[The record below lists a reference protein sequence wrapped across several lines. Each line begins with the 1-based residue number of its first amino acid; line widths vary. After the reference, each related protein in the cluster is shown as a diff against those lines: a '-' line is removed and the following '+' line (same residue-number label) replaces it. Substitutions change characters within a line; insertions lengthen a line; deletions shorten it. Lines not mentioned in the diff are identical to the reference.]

1 MKEIFKIFV
10 LLVMICTFTAC
21 AAGGKTSDTKDI
33 SIKLESFSDVKKDIL
48 STDTEYENI
57 SVPTETLQALAN
69 DLPEKAELA
78 DLKQVNDR
86 EQCFGKI
93 RPLFISDKDYKKEYY
108 QGFDSSFPAGNVYD
122 DTTYYLNVASNG
134 GIGFLSKESA
144 YDCETIK
151 TVFVDRPY
159 EDEEY
164 VLGGQTYKLSQG
176 VEYVDGFLQALTDS
190 GFGNMKIAYVDV
202 LKYDQENALLFHIQR
217 TVDGIALNDF
227 FYSDGDFDEYP
238 YFGAKLYMT
247 APNTVG
253 EFLGDHGFCELDGSA
268 ESVDKCVTLES
279 ALDLSLIHISGESV
293 HIVIARGYANQSL
306 TLRALIAVHIFGHK
320 HRCVTLSAE
329 EGLFIPEQVV
339 VVGRPEVQQEVHMKA
354 PCKTLVRLSPLGD
367 HCGLGV
373 FLVKKCPYVLPEGD
387 VALLIL
393 IVFDK

>member
-164 VLGGQTYKLSQG
+164 VLGGQTYNLSQG

-279 ALDLSLIHISGESV
+279 ALDICENTLAANHKYTVNKIDLGYMQNVVKANGEPWNKDSDGQFYFQGDTKYKTELGWFIWLDTTTDNERMV
-293 HIVIARGYANQSL
+293 FVN
-306 TLRALIAVHIFGHK
+306 ALNGEALV
-320 HRCVTLSAE
+320 
-329 EGLFIPEQVV
+329 LFNN
-339 VVGRPEVQQEVHMKA
+339 A
-354 PCKTLVRLSPLGD
+354 
-367 HCGLGV
+367 
-373 FLVKKCPYVLPEGD
+373 D
-387 VALLIL
+387 VSEN
-393 IVFDK
+393 

>member
-1 MKEIFKIFV
+1 MCYGCCLSAAIFIKGATMKEIFKIFV

-227 FYSDGDFDEYP
+227 FYRDGDFDEYP

-279 ALDLSLIHISGESV
+279 ALDICENTLAANHKYTVNKIDLGYMQNVVKANGEPWNKDSDGQFYFQGDTKYKTELGWFIWLDTTTDNERMV
-293 HIVIARGYANQSL
+293 FVN
-306 TLRALIAVHIFGHK
+306 ALNGEALV
-320 HRCVTLSAE
+320 
-329 EGLFIPEQVV
+329 LFNN
-339 VVGRPEVQQEVHMKA
+339 A
-354 PCKTLVRLSPLGD
+354 
-367 HCGLGV
+367 
-373 FLVKKCPYVLPEGD
+373 D
-387 VALLIL
+387 VSEN
-393 IVFDK
+393 